1 MNVKKLLAIVLAVLM
16 VIPALAVPTAAEGT
30 DPYTVHHEFNQF
42 DESETPYLVKECGGA
57 ANKGAD
63 WSGRSHD
70 KDELIWKFPLS
81 NPSSVEGMVNALS
94 KFTVTGRT
102 RGELAIALSLDGA
115 SYVEAY
121 SIMTDTNLSANAASD
136 EFKYQNSGTY
146 GLVPYVRTYD
156 LTATLSA
163 LLAADP
169 AAEYVY
175 LKLTDVAAGA
185 TSVNGYVSA
194 GGWEGYFLMFN
205 ADGSN
210 CPVEV
215 DIVYDADTYVE
226 IPKTKQIVFTPGTDD
241 SAYVYAQN
249 PVGKNDT
256 LYYLDENGA
265 GITPGSTNITYLYDL
280 SAYTLPETL
289 TWTACVGQN
298 LIIEFSVDRA
308 NWVEIYNN
316 TPNGNDRKYRTFD
329 IAEAYAAE
337 QEKISTNLLFI
348 RLKNSV
354 PGGGWGGAIEKKPVT
369 LELIAD
375 KREIPENEFTFT
387 PGIND
392 GTYKYGDY
400 GVNSDSKS
408 FVLDEN
414 AGEEPNYIKYMYEIT
429 SSELPEVLTW
439 TASVG
444 QNLIIDVSV
453 DNFHWVEIYNETP
466 GDVVASEYMT
476 FDLAQVYAAE
486 KAKYSSNMIYVRLR
500 NSRPGQGWGGKIDK
514 LPVTLKVEYPE
525 HDVTG
530 NVLEMNWTV
539 KGQDE
544 SKYWQGGASF
554 QSNGTYYYTDG
565 RAKGVM
571 LYSLADADL
580 SSEILWTA
588 KVAAAFQLDV
598 SLDGSNWVTAF
609 RNNDTGFLA
618 GRPDHNNYDDSNG
631 VRQTWRFTAKER
643 TFDLTAA
650 VKEAG
655 KIATSKSALY
665 IRFGDSHVYLVNADG
680 TENTAKTSGWGGQ
693 IHGTIKLSVRVS
705 GDMGVA
711 APLQQTIVTGPL
723 DKHADGVN
731 YVFAG
736 DVNTVL
742 PWGDYRG
749 GQMWHTFAADAVDA
763 TDPANPVLLGTYGSN
778 NTVWYAD
785 NTYFTLR
792 YELPAGISEWQLSV
806 PLGNEAGVYYA
817 YTTDTATPDPINEF
831 SAYTMIWNYV
841 DDNGGNRPS
850 GAQLSFGAKTS
861 DEVYANGGYLQLL
874 FVDYSRWRETVLQEP
889 GYTDTTA
896 GWGPKITLGQNY
908 PITLSCVMTVDE
920 AVKSAGMKSV
930 ALNLTENFNL
940 IYNASVPLASEDAV
954 IEIGFKGET
963 MNVVT
968 PHEDGTY
975 RFEDILPQ
983 RMGDTIVFRMSGT
996 VAGLASFEYELEY
1009 SVKQYCTNMLIEEAD
1024 DAVLCALLRDILSY
1038 GAAVQKYNGYQADA
1052 LVNDGI
1058 TDRTFENVAL
1068 NGVFSG
1074 QIVGAAKDAAWVSGS
1089 LTLENITLITFTFA
1103 AEDVTDLKV
1112 VITKNTGEKLVF
1124 DAADFTDAG
1133 VSEAG
1138 KQLWQVSVP
1147 MMACEYH
1154 TGLIATFAKAG
1165 TEDADMDHYLIY
1177 SVNTYVSK
1185 MYGQSTPELDRL
1197 LGAIYNYGESTR
1209 AYVLALAQ

>member
-1 MNVKKLLAIVLAVLM
+1 MNVKKLLAVVLAVLM
-16 VIPALAVPTAAEGT
+16 VIPALVVPTAAEGT
-30 DPYTVHHEFNQF
+30 DPYTVHHEFTQWA
-42 DESETPYLVKECGGA
+42 ESETPYFVQHGGGKA
-57 ANKGAD
+57 TNDPAWAGRNGEG
-63 WSGRSHD
+63 SGT
-70 KDELIWKFPLS
+70 IWKFALN
-81 NPSSVEGMVNALS
+81 NPSTDETKINALKS
-94 KFTVTGRT
+94 FTVTAET
-102 RGELAIALSLDGA
+102 RNELVMSLSLGNE
-115 SYVEAY
+115 SWVEVY
-121 SIMTDTNLSANAASD
+121 SILTDPNVEVGHAGWCLNPA
-136 EFKYQNSGTY
+136 
-146 GLVPYVRTYD
+146 VRTYD
-156 LTATLSA
+156 MTTVLSTLLNA
-163 LLAADP
+163 NP
-169 AAEYVY
+169 TAEYVY
-175 LKLTDVAAGA
+175 LKLSDPAAGI
-185 TSVNGYVSA
+185 TSVNGNYTSVQGY
-194 GGWEGYFLMFN
+194 GGCFL
-205 ADGSN
+205 SRT
-210 CPVEV
+210 PVKV
-215 DIVYDADTYVE
+215 DIVYDADNHIK
-226 IPKTKQIVFTPGTDD
+226 IPENTNIVFTPGVSDG
-241 SAYVYAQN
+241 AYLYAMSCN
-249 PVGKNDT
+249 GSNAT
-256 LYYLDENGA
+256 CYYMDEGA
-265 GITPGSTNITYLYDL
+265 SNKGQSHITYLYDM
-280 SAYTLPETL
+280 SKYSLPSLL
-289 TWTACVGQN
+289 TWTASCGQN
-298 LIIEFSVDRA
+298 LIVEFSADRTH
-308 NWVEIYNN
+308 WVELYNKVSN
-316 TPNGNDRKYRTFD
+316 TGDRVYRTFD
-329 IAEAYAAE
+329 ITEAYAAE
-337 QEKISTNLLFI
+337 QAKYSTNLLFI
-348 RLKNSV
+348 RLRNSN
-354 PGGGWGGAIEKKPVT
+354 PGAGWGGAIDKQPVT
-369 LELIAD
+369 LEFIAD
-375 KREIPENEFTFT
+375 AAAPTNDIVFT

-392 GTYKYGDY
+392 INYLYYKNNTGGNGDSY
-400 GVNSDSKS
+400 TGW
-408 FVLDEN
+408 FLDEDANN
-414 AGEEPNYIKYMYEIT
+414 AGTTKIQFVYALTN
-429 SSELPEVLTW
+429 SELPSKLAW

-444 QNLIIDVSV
+444 QNLIIDISA
-453 DNFHWVEIYNETP
+453 DNFHWVEVFNHVPGNVVESEYRTFDITEAYNEQATL
-466 GDVVASEYMT
+466 YN
-476 FDLAQVYAAE
+476 
-486 KAKYSSNMIYVRLR
+486 SNMLYVRLR

-514 LPVTLKVEYPE
+514 LPVTLEVEYPE
-525 HDVTG
+525 REVTG
-530 NVLEMNWTV
+530 NVLEMDWTV
-539 KGQDE
+539 GGANMGLYYK
-544 SKYWQGGASF
+544 GGASTGGGGSF
-554 QSNGTYYYTDG
+554 LYADHGI
-565 RAKGVM
+565 KGVM
-571 LYSLADADL
+571 SYPIADAHL

-588 KVAAAFQLDV
+588 KVGSQFQLDV

-609 RNNDTGFLA
+609 RNRDTGVLA
-618 GRPDHNNYDDSNG
+618 GWPEHNA
-631 VRQTWRFTAKER
+631 TWNSFKIVER
-643 TFDLTAA
+643 TFDLTTA

-655 KIATSKSALY
+655 KVATSTGSLF

-693 IHGTIKLSVRVS
+693 LHGLVKLSARVS

-711 APLQQTIVTGPL
+711 APLQTTVVTGPL
-723 DKHADGVN
+723 AKHADGVN

-736 DVNTVL
+736 DIETVL

-749 GQMWHTFAADAVDA
+749 GQMWHTFNKDVVDA
-763 TDPANPVLLGTYGSN
+763 TDPANPILLGTPGSN

-785 NTYFTLR
+785 NSYFTLR

-817 YTTDTATPDPINEF
+817 YTADQTTPDPINNF
-831 SAYTMIWNYV
+831 DAYADNMLWNYV
-841 DDNGGNRPS
+841 DNNGGNRPS
-850 GAQLSFGAKTS
+850 GEQLSFGAKTS
-861 DEVYANGGYLQLL
+861 DEVYANGAYLQIL

-1009 SVKQYCTNMLIEEAD
+1009 SVKQYCMNMLIEEAD

-1074 QIVGAAKDAAWVSGS
+1074 QIVGAAKNAAWVSGS

-1185 MYGQSTPELDRL
+1185 MYGQSTPELDGL

>member
-1 MNVKKLLAIVLAVLM
+1 MNVKKLLAVVLAVLM
-16 VIPALAVPTAAEGT
+16 VIPALVIPTTAEGT

-102 RGELAIALSLDGA
+102 RGELAIALSVDGA

-121 SIMTDTNLSANAASD
+121 SIMTDASLTS
-136 EFKYQNSGTY
+136 FVTG
-146 GLVPYVRTYD
+146 GLAPAVRTYD

-185 TSVNGYVSA
+185 TAVNGYVSV
-194 GGWEGYFLMFN
+194 GGWEGYFLMYN
-205 ADGSN
+205 ADGSL
-210 CPVEV
+210 CPVQI
-215 DIVYDADTYVE
+215 DIAYDADELVK
-226 IPKTKQIVFTPGTDD
+226 IPENKTIVFTPGLDD
-241 SAYVYAQN
+241 SAY
-249 PVGKNDT
+249 
-256 LYYLDENGA
+256 LYGINCRGNNAIHYYMDEGVSDKGQA
-265 GITPGSTNITYLYDL
+265 HITYLYDM
-280 SAYTLPETL
+280 SAYAIPIKL
-289 TWTACVGQN
+289 TWTANIGQN
-298 LIIEFSVDRA
+298 IVLEFSVDRA
-308 NWVEIYNN
+308 HWVELFKDVPNN
-316 TPNGNDRKYRTFD
+316 GSNIKYRTFN
-329 IAEAYAAE
+329 ITEAYAE
-337 QEKISTNLLFI
+337 QQALYDTNLLFI
-348 RLKNSV
+348 RMRNSN
-354 PGGGWGGAIEKKPVT
+354 PGNGYGGSLEKQPVT
-369 LELIAD
+369 LEFAAD
-375 KREIPENEFTFT
+375 KAAPTSGVTFT

-392 GTYKYGDY
+392 AAYKYGDY
-400 GVNSDSKS
+400 GVNSDATS

-414 AGEEPNYIKYMYEIT
+414 AGEARNYITYAYEMT
-429 SSELPEVLTW
+429 NSDVPAKLAW
-439 TASVG
+439 TASIG
-444 QNLIIDVSV
+444 QNLILDFSV
-453 DNFHWVEIYNETP
+453 DNFHWVELCNDVV
-466 GDVVASEYMT
+466 GDVVASEYRT
-476 FDLAQVYAAE
+476 FDITEAYAAE
-486 KAKYSSNMIYVRLR
+486 VAKYPSNMLYIRLR
-500 NSRPGQGWGGKIDK
+500 NSRPEQGWGGKIDK
-514 LPVTLKVEYPE
+514 LPVKLVVEYAE
-525 HDVTG
+525 REVTG

-565 RAKGVM
+565 HAKGVM

-588 KVAAAFQLDV
+588 KVGAAFQLDV
-598 SLDGSNWVTAF
+598 SLDGSHWVTAF
-609 RNNDTGFLA
+609 RNTDTGVLA
-618 GRPDHNNYDDSNG
+618 GQASHG
-631 VRQTWRFTAKER
+631 VSWKFATKER

-817 YTTDTATPDPINEF
+817 YTTDTTTPDPINEF

-1009 SVKQYCTNMLIEEAD
+1009 SVKQYCMNMLIEEAD